1 MWLVSYRKPLPLFP
15 SQNSSP
21 VTFPAPANSLS
32 SVASDVAWEEKYALP
47 KTPPLDQLLHVN
59 VCFAKSPS
67 DFYVH
72 VSDRADRPITEWA
85 VTKLAKEVNAFYQSV
100 AAKSDPSYN
109 VTDRLVFCLFCC
121 IFSFFFFI
129 SFLFDTFFP
138 LFLCFILVFFF
149 SFCQRQN
156 EFCG

>member
-85 VTKLAKEVNAFYQSV
+85 VTKLAKEVNAFYQGV

-109 VTDRLVFCLFCC
+109 VTDRLVFCLFC
-121 IFSFFFFI
+121 
-129 SFLFDTFFP
+129 
-138 LFLCFILVFFF
+138 
-149 SFCQRQN
+149 
-156 EFCG
+156 